1 MPLHPVSR
9 VGINMDKIKNFHSQQ
24 DCLGCVDDEANIVNK
39 CDARRQVVSGN
50 EMFFL
55 SKEWDR
61 LIPVLTAVY
70 EDLLRG
76 EQVDV
81 LTVVYKGLLNSQ
93 AHIDMNQPTS
103 VNTWTRLAG
112 SYIVHGCYTLTQ
124 PRRCMPSSLSLPIRL
139 GRLMSSKQYHATS
152 SSSRQDDE
160 KRSFSVRKKEAR
172 RKTEEKEEKDKN
184 SHSYPAIVFSPTWP

>member
-1 MPLHPVSR
+1 
-9 VGINMDKIKNFHSQQ
+9 MDENRNFHSQQ
-24 DCLGCVDDEANIVNK
+24 DCPGCVDDEANIVNK

-55 SKEWDR
+55 SKEWDGS
-61 LIPVLTAVY
+61 ISVLTAVY

-81 LTVVYKGLLNSQ
+81 LTAVYEGLLDSQ

-124 PRRCMPSSLSLPIRL
+124 PRRCMPSLSLPIRL

-152 SSSRQDDE
+152 SPSRQDDE
-160 KRSFSVRKKEAR
+160 TRSFSVRKKDAR
-172 RKTEEKEEKDKN
+172 RKILEKRRRKKRKK

>member
-1 MPLHPVSR
+1 
-9 VGINMDKIKNFHSQQ
+9 MDENRNFHSRQ
-24 DCLGCVDDEANIVNK
+24 DCPGCVDDEANIVKK

-55 SKEWDR
+55 SKEWDGS
-61 LIPVLTAVY
+61 ISVLTAVY

-81 LTVVYKGLLNSQ
+81 LTAVYEGLLDSQ

-124 PRRCMPSSLSLPIRL
+124 PRRCMPSLSLPIRL

-160 KRSFSVRKKEAR
+160 TRSFSVRKKESR
-172 RKTEEKEEKDKN
+172 RKILEKRRRKKRKK

>member
-1 MPLHPVSR
+1 
-9 VGINMDKIKNFHSQQ
+9 MDKIKNFHSQQ

-61 LIPVLTAVY
+61 SISVLTAVY

-81 LTVVYKGLLNSQ
+81 LTAVYQ

-103 VNTWTRLAG
+103 VNTWTRLTG

-124 PRRCMPSSLSLPIRL
+124 PRRCMPNLSLPIRL

-172 RKTEEKEEKDKN
+172 RKTEEKEEKEKN